1 MQDVKEVLVGQT
13 REDCLNVELFL
24 FTPPNVALVMI
35 SSYDT

>member
-24 FTPPNVALVMI
+24 SAPPNVALVMI